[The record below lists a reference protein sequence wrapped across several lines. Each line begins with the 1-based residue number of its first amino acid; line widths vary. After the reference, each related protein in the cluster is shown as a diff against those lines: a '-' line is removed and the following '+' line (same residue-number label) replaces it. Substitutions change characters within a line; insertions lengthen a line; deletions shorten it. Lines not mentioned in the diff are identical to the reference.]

1 MSLAFR
7 LVLAAMLFSTLLACA
22 GPSPEAPPPAGPAV
36 RWEGRSAAAVLAELR
51 REQDRIRDLSA
62 AFSLSVDPPP
72 EGRPS
77 SMNGVILF
85 SRGDGPTRFRITAL
99 GPFGRTFFDM
109 VRENGRLT
117 VYVPS
122 RDTAYRG
129 TPEGAVPAGGGP
141 EPVFADL
148 FADLSEVRAA
158 EDGVVVRENGNLL
171 LPLEDGDL
179 VLDPAG
185 GLLRAWRRD
194 EAVIEYGGYVQPSG
208 GPAVPTRVLVRKR
221 DGSLRV
227 DCRLREVSLE
237 PPPDGAFELPIK
249 DSTTVRPLEAL
260 ER

>member
-36 RWEGRSAAAVLAELR
+36 RWEGRSAAAVLAELL

-77 SMNGVILF
+77 ATNGVILF
-85 SRGDGPTRFRITAL
+85 SRGDGRTRFRITAL

-129 TPEGAVPAGGGP
+129 TPEEAVPAGGGP

-148 FADLSEVRAA
+148 FADLSEQQ
-158 EDGVVVRENGNLL
+158 
-171 LPLEDGDL
+171 PT
-179 VLDPAG
+179 
-185 GLLRAWRRD
+185 AWSFGRTG
-194 EAVIEYGGYVQPSG
+194 ISCSP
-208 GPAVPTRVLVRKR
+208 
-221 DGSLRV
+221 
-227 DCRLREVSLE
+227 
-237 PPPDGAFELPIK
+237 
-249 DSTTVRPLEAL
+249 
-260 ER
+260 